1 MVAESLSAGLR
12 IDVDTMRGTQIGVP
26 NLVSILAEHGIHATF
41 FFSVGPD
48 NMGRHLWRLFRPSFL
63 LKMLRSK
70 AVSLYG
76 LDILLRG
83 TFWPGAIIGD
93 KAASEIRLAA
103 IEHEIGLHAWDH
115 HREQTSIEKMSDK
128 EIARCLDLGKRAL
141 ETIID
146 RKIHC
151 MAAPSWKATDTL
163 LKVKESFEL
172 FQELQDR
179 IDDEVIRALFLF
191 KPVAEDEIDNLRQ
204 KKSTKLSKPSSKMP
218 GRKSG
223 KKKKKKRR

>member
-1 MVAESLSAGLR
+1 MAAETLSAGLR

-83 TFWPGAIIGD
+83 TFWPGSIIGD
-93 KAASEIRLAA
+93 KAASQIRLAA

-115 HREQTSIEKMSDK
+115 HREQTRIEKMSDK
-128 EIARCLDLGKRAL
+128 EIARCLDQGKRSL

-172 FQELQDR
+172 LYNSDCRGFSM
-179 IDDEVIRALFLF
+179 FHP
-191 KPVAEDEIDNLRQ
+191 K
-204 KKSTKLSKPSSKMP
+204 
-218 GRKSG
+218 
-223 KKKKKKRR
+223 